1 MLFNSANQGA
11 ANDRMGFARLFTL
24 SLIAP
29 LLRIDKPAPLPPYCP
44 ERKTGDSNRMCDEF
58 IHQGL
63 THDPTVSRRTFGLGA
78 AATAVAL
85 HAPAATAQA
94 KVVETDVNVP
104 MASGVSDSALFYPE
118 GKGSW
123 PAVLVW
129 TDILGLRPVFREMGQ
144 RLAAQGYVV
153 LVPNPFYRNA
163 KAPVVDGTFD
173 FSKPEDRAKV
183 MPMAAALT
191 ADANISDAR
200 SYVAFLD
207 AQPQT
212 DKKKKMGVQGY
223 CMGGPLTFRTAAT
236 APDRVG
242 AAATF
247 HGGGLVTDKPDS
259 PHLLIPKMKA
269 EVLCAVADNDDKRDS
284 TAKDTLKAAFSAAHV
299 TATVEVYDG
308 CNHGWT
314 VRGSQVYN
322 EAGAERAW
330 AELLAL
336 YKRNL
341 T

>member
-1 MLFNSANQGA
+1 
-11 ANDRMGFARLFTL
+11 
-24 SLIAP
+24 
-29 LLRIDKPAPLPPYCP
+29 
-44 ERKTGDSNRMCDEF
+44 MCDDL

-63 THDPTVSRRTFGLGA
+63 IHDPAVSRRAFGLGA
-78 AATAVAL
+78 VATMVLSSSVAAAQVKVA
-85 HAPAATAQA
+85 Q
-94 KVVETDVNVP
+94 KDVDVP
-104 MASGVSDSALFYPE
+104 MASGVADSALFYPE
-118 GKGSW
+118 GRGRW

-144 RLAAQGYVV
+144 RLAAEGYVV

-163 KAPVVDGTFD
+163 KAPVVDGSFD

-191 ADANISDAR
+191 ADANISDAK

-212 DKKKKMGVQGY
+212 DRKKKMGVQGY

-236 APDRVG
+236 APERIG

-269 EVLCAVADNDDKRDS
+269 EMLCAVADNDDKRDPA
-284 TAKDTLKAAFSAAHV
+284 AKDKLKEAFAAAHLK
-299 TATVEVYDG
+299 ATVEVYEG

-330 AELLAL
+330 AELTSL

-341 T
+341 A

>member
-1 MLFNSANQGA
+1 
-11 ANDRMGFARLFTL
+11 
-24 SLIAP
+24 
-29 LLRIDKPAPLPPYCP
+29 
-44 ERKTGDSNRMCDEF
+44 MCDDL

-63 THDPTVSRRTFGLGA
+63 IHDPTISRRAFGLGA
-78 AATAVAL
+78 AATVIL
-85 HAPAATAQA
+85 SSAAASAQA
-94 KVVETDVNVP
+94 KVVEKDVNVP
-104 MASGVSDSALFYPE
+104 MASGVADSALFYP
-118 GKGSW
+118 KGRGNW

-129 TDILGLRPVFREMGQ
+129 TDILGLRPVFREMGR
-144 RLAAQGYVV
+144 RLAAEGYVV

-163 KAPVVDGTFD
+163 KAPVVDGSFD

-191 ADANISDAR
+191 ADANISDAQ

-207 AQPQT
+207 AQPPT
-212 DKKKKMGVQGY
+212 DRKKKMGVQGY

-236 APDRVG
+236 APERIG

-269 EVLCAVADNDDKRDS
+269 EVVCAVADNDDKRDPA
-284 TAKDTLKAAFSAAHV
+284 AKDKLKEAFAAAHLKAK
-299 TATVEVYDG
+299 VEVYEG

-330 AELLAL
+330 AELTAL

-341 T
+341 A

>member
-1 MLFNSANQGA
+1 
-11 ANDRMGFARLFTL
+11 
-24 SLIAP
+24 
-29 LLRIDKPAPLPPYCP
+29 
-44 ERKTGDSNRMCDEF
+44 MCDDL

-63 THDPTVSRRTFGLGA
+63 IHDPTISRRSFGLGA
-78 AATAVAL
+78 AATMVLSSSVA
-85 HAPAATAQA
+85 AAQA
-94 KVVETDVNVP
+94 KVVQKDVDVP

-163 KAPVVDGTFD
+163 KAPVVDGSFD

-183 MPMAAALT
+183 MPMAEALT
-191 ADANISDAR
+191 AEANISDAK

-212 DKKKKMGVQGY
+212 NQKKKMGVQGY

-236 APDRVG
+236 APERIG

-259 PHLLIPKMKA
+259 PYLMIPKMKA
-269 EVLCAVADNDDKRDS
+269 EVLCAVADNDDKRDPA
-284 TAKDTLKAAFSAAHV
+284 AKDKLKEAFTAAHLK
-299 TATVEVYDG
+299 ATVEVYEG

-314 VRGSQVYN
+314 VRGSQAYN
-322 EAGAERAW
+322 ETGAERAW
-330 AELLAL
+330 AALTAL

-341 T
+341 A

>member
-1 MLFNSANQGA
+1 
-11 ANDRMGFARLFTL
+11 
-24 SLIAP
+24 
-29 LLRIDKPAPLPPYCP
+29 
-44 ERKTGDSNRMCDEF
+44 MCDDL

-63 THDPTVSRRTFGLGA
+63 IHDPTVSRRAFGLGA
-78 AATAVAL
+78 AATVVL
-85 HAPAATAQA
+85 HSPIASTQA
-94 KVVETDVNVP
+94 KVVERDVNVP
-104 MASGVSDSALFYPE
+104 MASNVSDSALFYPE

-144 RLAAQGYVV
+144 RLAAEGYVV

-163 KAPVVDGTFD
+163 KAPVVDGSFD
-173 FSKPEDRAKV
+173 FTKPEDRAKV

-191 ADANISDAR
+191 ADANISDAT
-200 SYVAFLD
+200 SYIEFLD

-212 DKKKKMGVQGY
+212 DKKRKMGVQGY
-223 CMGGPLTFRTAAT
+223 CMGGPLSFRTAAI
-236 APDRVG
+236 APDRIG

-247 HGGGLVTDKPDS
+247 HGGGLVSDKADS

-269 EVLCAVADNDDKRDS
+269 EVLCAVADNDDKRDPA
-284 TAKDTLKAAFSAAHV
+284 AKDTLKNSFAAAHLK
-299 TATVEVYDG
+299 ATVEVYDG

-336 YKRNL
+336 YKRTL
-341 T
+341 A

>member
-1 MLFNSANQGA
+1 
-11 ANDRMGFARLFTL
+11 
-24 SLIAP
+24 
-29 LLRIDKPAPLPPYCP
+29 
-44 ERKTGDSNRMCDEF
+44 MCDDV

-63 THDPTVSRRTFGLGA
+63 THDPTVSRRTFGVGA
-78 AATAVAL
+78 ATTVAL
-85 HAPAATAQA
+85 HSAAASAQP
-94 KVVETDVNVP
+94 KVVEKDVNVQ
-104 MASGVSDSALFYPE
+104 MESGVADSALFYPE
-118 GKGSW
+118 GRGNW
-123 PAVLVW
+123 PGVLVW

-144 RLAAQGYVV
+144 RLAAEGYVV

-163 KAPVVDGTFD
+163 KAPVVDGSFD

-191 ADANISDAR
+191 ADANISDAK
-200 SYVAFLD
+200 SYVSFLD

-212 DKKKKMGVQGY
+212 DKKRKMGVQGY
-223 CMGGPLTFRTAAT
+223 CMGGPLTFRTAAV
-236 APDRVG
+236 AAERVG

-259 PHLLIPKMKA
+259 PHLLISKMKG
-269 EVLCAVADNDDKRDS
+269 EVLCAVADNDDKRDPA
-284 TAKDTLKAAFSAAHV
+284 AKDKLKEAFAAAHLK
-299 TATVEVYDG
+299 ATVEVYEG

-322 EAGAERAW
+322 EQGAERAW

-341 T
+341 A

>member
-1 MLFNSANQGA
+1 
-11 ANDRMGFARLFTL
+11 
-24 SLIAP
+24 
-29 LLRIDKPAPLPPYCP
+29 
-44 ERKTGDSNRMCDEF
+44 MCDDL

-63 THDPTVSRRTFGLGA
+63 IHDPTVSRRAFGLGA
-78 AATAVAL
+78 AATIML
-85 HAPAATAQA
+85 SSSMAAAEV
-94 KVVETDVNVP
+94 KVVQKDVDVP
-104 MASGVSDSALFYPE
+104 MASGVADSALFYPE
-118 GKGSW
+118 GKGRW

-163 KAPVVDGTFD
+163 KAPVVDGSFD

-191 ADANISDAR
+191 ADANISDAK
-200 SYVAFLD
+200 SYVTFLD

-212 DKKKKMGVQGY
+212 DRKKKMGVQGY

-236 APDRVG
+236 ASERIG

-269 EVLCAVADNDDKRDS
+269 EVLCAVADNDDKRDPA
-284 TAKDTLKAAFSAAHV
+284 AKDKLKEGFAAAHLK
-299 TATVEVYDG
+299 ATVEVYEG

-330 AELLAL
+330 AELTAL

-341 T
+341 A

>member
-1 MLFNSANQGA
+1 
-11 ANDRMGFARLFTL
+11 
-24 SLIAP
+24 
-29 LLRIDKPAPLPPYCP
+29 
-44 ERKTGDSNRMCDEF
+44 MCDDM

-63 THDPTVSRRTFGLGA
+63 THDPTVSRRAFGLGA
-78 AATAVAL
+78 AATLVLSSSVA
-85 HAPAATAQA
+85 AAQG
-94 KVVETDVNVP
+94 KVVQKDVDVP
-104 MASGVSDSALFYPE
+104 MASGVADSALFYPE
-118 GKGSW
+118 GKGRW

-144 RLAAQGYVV
+144 RLAAEGYVV

-163 KAPVVDGTFD
+163 KAPVVDGSFD

-191 ADANISDAR
+191 ADANISDAK

-212 DKKKKMGVQGY
+212 DRKKKMGVQGY

-236 APDRVG
+236 APERIG

-269 EVLCAVADNDDKRDS
+269 EVLCAVADNDDKRDPA
-284 TAKDTLKAAFSAAHV
+284 AKDKLKEGFAAAHLK
-299 TATVEVYDG
+299 ATVEVYEG

-330 AELLAL
+330 AELTAL
-336 YKRNL
+336 YKRDL
-341 T
+341 A

>member
-1 MLFNSANQGA
+1 
-11 ANDRMGFARLFTL
+11 
-24 SLIAP
+24 
-29 LLRIDKPAPLPPYCP
+29 
-44 ERKTGDSNRMCDEF
+44 MCDDL

-63 THDPTVSRRTFGLGA
+63 IHDPTVSRRAFGLGA
-78 AATAVAL
+78 AATIVLSSSVA
-85 HAPAATAQA
+85 AAQV
-94 KVVETDVNVP
+94 KVVQKDVDVP
-104 MASGVSDSALFYPE
+104 MANGVADSALFYPE
-118 GKGSW
+118 GRGSW

-144 RLAAQGYVV
+144 RLAAEGYVV

-163 KAPVVDGTFD
+163 KAPVVDGSFD

-191 ADANISDAR
+191 ADANVSDAK
-200 SYVAFLD
+200 SYLTFLD

-236 APDRVG
+236 EPKRVG

-259 PHLLIPKMKA
+259 PYLLIPKMKA
-269 EVLCAVADNDDKRDS
+269 EILCAVADNDDKRDPA
-284 TAKDTLKAAFSAAHV
+284 AKDKLKEAFAAAHLKAK
-299 TATVEVYDG
+299 VEVYEG

-322 EAGAERAW
+322 EVGAERAW
-330 AELLAL
+330 AELTSL

-341 T
+341 I

>member
-1 MLFNSANQGA
+1 
-11 ANDRMGFARLFTL
+11 
-24 SLIAP
+24 
-29 LLRIDKPAPLPPYCP
+29 
-44 ERKTGDSNRMCDEF
+44 MCDEF

-63 THDPTVSRRTFGLGA
+63 THDPTVSRRTFMVTT
-78 AATAVAL
+78 AATAVTL
-85 HAPAATAQA
+85 SSAAAASEA
-94 KVVETDVNVP
+94 KVVEKDVNVP

-118 GKGSW
+118 GKGPW
-123 PAVLVW
+123 PGVLVW
-129 TDILGLRPVFREMGQ
+129 TDILGLRPVFREMGR

-163 KAPVVDGTFD
+163 KAPVVDGSFD

-183 MPMAAALT
+183 MPMAQALT
-191 ADANISDAR
+191 ADANISDAK
-200 SYVAFLD
+200 SYTTFLD

-212 DKKKKMGVQGY
+212 DKAKKMGVQGY

-236 APDRVG
+236 RADRIG

-247 HGGGLVTDKPDS
+247 HGGGLVSDKPDS
-259 PHLLIPKMKA
+259 PHLMIPQMKA
-269 EVLCAVADNDDKRDS
+269 EVLCCVADNDDKREP
-284 TAKDTLKAAFSAAHV
+284 TAKDTLKQAFAAAHL
-299 TATVEVYDG
+299 TATVEVFEG

-330 AELLAL
+330 SELTAL

-341 T
+341 S